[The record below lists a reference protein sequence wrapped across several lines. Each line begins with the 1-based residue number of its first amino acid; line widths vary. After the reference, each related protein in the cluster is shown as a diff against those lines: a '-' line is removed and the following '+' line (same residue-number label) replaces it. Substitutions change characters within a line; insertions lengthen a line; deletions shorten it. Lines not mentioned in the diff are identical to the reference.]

1 MFKKPDDESGTT
13 FGQQPVAI
21 SPAQA
26 KAAARPSEPKPR
38 SMPRPMSTS
47 ISDPSNVGATIISAD
62 LTIIGDVI
70 SKGKVTLDGDIQG
83 DMHCASLVVG
93 ENGDINGGIVA
104 NEVVVLGRVIGAIRG
119 DKVMLQSTAH
129 VEGDIFHQGIG
140 IEMGAVFDGTLRRTE
155 NPTAAMATPEEV
167 KARMKGKA
175 PANVQGQKT
184 VAAPSAQKSS
194 S

>member
-1 MFKKPDDESGTT
+1 MFKKSDDNTGAAN
-13 FGQQPVAI
+13 QPPKAP

-26 KAAARPSEPKPR
+26 KVTERPLQPKPQNLT
-38 SMPRPMSTS
+38 RP
-47 ISDPSNVGATIISAD
+47 ISPLIPDSSNVGATIISAD

-155 NPTAAMATPEEV
+155 NPTATMASPDEI
-167 KARMKGKA
+167 KASMKAKTSTNG
-175 PANVQGQKT
+175 QSSTSSSSSSSQKT
-184 VAAPSAQKSS
+184 SS
-194 S
+194 

>member
-1 MFKKPDDESGTT
+1 MFKKPDEESGTIL
-13 FGQQPVAI
+13 GQPARAP
-21 SPAQA
+21 SPAQ
-26 KAAARPSEPKPR
+26 AAARPSEPKSR

-47 ISDPSNVGATIISAD
+47 IPDPSNVGATIISAD

-93 ENGDINGGIVA
+93 ENGDIKGAIVA
-104 NEVVVLGRVIGAIRG
+104 NEVVVLGRVIGSIHG
-119 DKVMLQSTAH
+119 DKVRLQSTAN
-129 VEGDIFHQGIG
+129 VQADIFHQGIG

-155 NPTAAMATPEEV
+155 NPTAAMATPDEV

-175 PANVQGQKT
+175 PTNGQSGKT
-184 VAAPSAQKSS
+184 AVAISSQRSS
-194 S
+194 SS

>member
-1 MFKKPDDESGTT
+1 MFKKPDNSGDPM
-13 FGQQPVAI
+13 GQPPQAP

-26 KAAARPSEPKPR
+26 KAAARPSESKPR
-38 SMPRPMSTS
+38 NMPRPMSTS
-47 ISDPSNVGATIISAD
+47 IPDPSNIGATIISAD

-155 NPTAAMATPEEV
+155 NPTAAMATPDEV

-175 PANVQGQKT
+175 PTSVQSGKPA
-184 VAAPSAQKSS
+184 VATSAQKTSS
-194 S
+194 